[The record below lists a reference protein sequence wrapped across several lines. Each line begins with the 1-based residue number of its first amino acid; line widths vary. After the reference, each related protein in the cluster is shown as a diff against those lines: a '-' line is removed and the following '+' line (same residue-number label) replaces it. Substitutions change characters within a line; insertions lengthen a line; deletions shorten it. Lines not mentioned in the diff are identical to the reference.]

1 MSSPKINPAIILV
14 EPQMG
19 ENIGAAARAMLNF
32 GLSDLRLVNPRD
44 GWPNEKAVAMAASA
58 DSVLENARAFPSVEE
73 AISDLQ
79 HVYATTARP
88 RDMIKHVA
96 TPKAAALEMHEY
108 ASQET
113 AIGILFG
120 KESSGLASHDVT
132 LADTIITVPLN
143 PEFSS
148 INLAQAVLLVAYEL
162 YQANDETPAKQLPHA
177 ERRANKQELVHLF
190 NRIENELDE
199 RGYFDNIQHRR
210 SVILRNM
217 RNMFARFA
225 MLDTDI
231 RAMQGI
237 IKGLTINKKEK

>member
-1 MSSPKINPAIILV
+1 M
-14 EPQMG
+14 
-19 ENIGAAARAMLNF
+19 
-32 GLSDLRLVNPRD
+32 
-44 GWPNEKAVAMAASA
+44 
-58 DSVLENARAFPSVEE
+58 
-73 AISDLQ
+73 
-79 HVYATTARP
+79 
-88 RDMIKHVA
+88 
-96 TPKAAALEMHEY
+96 
-108 ASQET
+108 
-113 AIGILFG
+113 
-120 KESSGLASHDVT
+120 
-132 LADTIITVPLN
+132 
-143 PEFSS
+143 
-148 INLAQAVLLVAYEL
+148 VAYEL